1 MEPRAPLTKLIC
13 TVEGTDKLC
22 LRNITAMHK
31 VFRVFCFVWGF
42 VFFVCLFGWLVVFC
56 FVLFC
61 FFVNGN
67 SQRSP

>member
-1 MEPRAPLTKLIC
+1 
-13 TVEGTDKLC
+13 
-22 LRNITAMHK
+22 
-31 VFRVFCFVWGF
+31 
-42 VFFVCLFGWLVVFC
+42 LFGWLVVFC